1 MLAHLKSTR
10 TSICSLFFHLS
21 LIVPTLSG
29 NYHHFFL
36 VFPNHVHSII
46 SDPFHQ
52 FCSVTRVGAVLFEE
66 SREERAGD
74 MSCKFPR
81 GPLGTPLSTR
91 AYVCAKDPDQL
102 YSSISHH
109 KIKHF
114 MKDAVIHPALILQPP
129 LPSPTPDSF
138 QTFPRTV
145 SQNDCVC
152 VYWPKCCE
160 LMNMSRYAF

>member
-1 MLAHLKSTR
+1 MQLGSNHKKVHAHPYAPY
-10 TSICSLFFHLS
+10 FFHLS

-36 VFPNHVHSII
+36 VFSNHIHSII

-81 GPLGTPLSTR
+81 GPLGTPLSTST
-91 AYVCAKDPDQL
+91 YVCAKDPDQL

-109 KIKHF
+109 KSTANLSDQIF
-114 MKDAVIHPALILQPP
+114 YERCCHP
-129 LPSPTPDSF
+129 PSTDPPTP
-138 QTFPRTV
+138 FPQHTQ
-145 SQNDCVC
+145 SSLSEW
-152 VYWPKCCE
+152 Y
-160 LMNMSRYAF
+160 YI